1 MTFAISKVALALAL
15 APLAYGQATT
25 WVVDDSG
32 GAGVNFTDIGAAIA
46 AASPGDRVLVRDG
59 TYAAFTLDKGLFVLG
74 TGLVQTGNVT
84 VAGVPQGSV
93 AALANLRTRQISVTA
108 CGGPVLFDSILATTT
123 PSAIINSAQ
132 YHLAVVTASLDVRFQ
147 RCELIAPAMGL
158 ANWSGAAGLV
168 VSGSRVELSS
178 SRVQGGNGGKVPG
191 SGCWEG
197 NFGGHG
203 LSVQNFGRVHAAR
216 SSALGGNGSNGT
228 NLCGMEG
235 GDGGHGARIDATSSC
250 VIAGIS
256 TDSFRGGL
264 AGAPDLGQGLLSDGS
279 GVYVAFGGELRHS
292 GVTIVAGD
300 PSSPDISGAATLA
313 VPADPTLEFLGVPQ
327 AGNAVQFV
335 THAQPGFVLRLQ
347 QGHVPLVVDDE
358 VVEIERLNNRIRI
371 HPLGLI
377 PNTGS
382 LALDLTVPAFAPPGW
397 LRIFQGYEI
406 DGAANA
412 LVQRTNS
419 AFTLVR

>member
-1 MTFAISKVALALAL
+1 MQALASKVALALAL
-15 APLAYGQATT
+15 APLAYGQAATY
-25 WVVDDSG
+25 VVDDSG
-32 GAGVNFTDIGAAIA
+32 GLGVNFTDIGSAIA
-46 AASPGDRVLVRDG
+46 AANPGDRLLVRDG
-59 TYAAFTLDKGLFVLG
+59 NYAAFTLDKGLFVLG

-84 VAGVPQGSV
+84 VTGVPQGSV
-93 AALANLRTRQISVTA
+93 AALANLRTRQISVNA

-123 PSAIINSAQ
+123 PSAIISSAQ
-132 YHLAVVTASLDVRFQ
+132 YNLAIVTASLDVRFQ

-178 SRVQGGNGGKVPG
+178 SRVQGGNGGKVPS

-203 LSVQNFGRVHAAR
+203 LIVQNFGRVHAAR
-216 SSALGGNGSNGT
+216 TSAIGGNGSNGT

-235 GDGGHGARIDATSSC
+235 GDGGHGARIDGTSSC

-264 AGAPDLGQGLLSDGS
+264 AGSPDLGTLRDGS
-279 GVYVAFGGELRHS
+279 GVLVAFGGELRHS
-292 GVTIVAGD
+292 GVTILAGD
-300 PSSPDISGAATLA
+300 PSAPDIAGMATLA
-313 VPADPTLEFLGVPQ
+313 VPADPTLEFVGVPQ
-327 AGNAVQFV
+327 AGNSVQFLAR
-335 THAQPGFVLRLQ
+335 AQPGRVLRLQ
-347 QGHVPLVVDDE
+347 QGNVPLVIDDE
-358 VVEIERLNNRIRI
+358 AAEIERLNNRIRI
-371 HPLGLI
+371 HPLGLV

-397 LRIFQGYEI
+397 LRIFQGLEI